1 MKYYININKALA
13 IGALVVTGVA
23 AVVYLFNETKK
34 SSELDEY
41 KNKKM
46 EDVDID
52 INSASIN
59 NDKLESYEDRAVA
72 KEVLYN
78 LKDRVRN
85 ASTKSEVDARFSELI
100 KSIDSFKIND
110 PVSVKASIIFHKARM
125 DARKVEDT
133 KIQEHTFEK
142 EKIIEGGK
150 VAASLI
156 RTIGTYL

>member
-23 AVVYLFNETKK
+23 AVVYFFKESKK

-52 INSASIN
+52 INSASVN
-59 NDKLESYEDRAVA
+59 NEKLDSYEDRAVA
-72 KEVLYN
+72 KEVLYH

-85 ASTKSEVDARFSELI
+85 ASTKSEVDTRFSELI
-100 KSIDSFKIND
+100 KSIDSFKTND
-110 PVSVKASIIFHKARM
+110 PVSVKASIIFHKARLESI
-125 DARKVEDT
+125 RLEGERVRTER
-133 KIQEHTFEK
+133 FEK
-142 EKIIEGGK
+142 EKIIEAGN
-150 VAASLI
+150 VAAKLI
-156 RTIGTYL
+156 RTVGCYL